1 MEKNKVK
8 EFLQAVA
15 IVIACFIELYIIV
28 TIFH

>member
-1 MEKNKVK
+1 MNNLK
-8 EFLQAVA
+8 ETLQAVA